1 MNVYHQQPLDRVL
14 QALGH
19 PIRRQILVHLAQGV
33 ATVSDIAQPYPLS
46 LNAISKHLKVLE
58 SAGLIQ
64 REVIGR
70 EHYCRIRTEP
80 LAEVTN
86 WLTYYQTFWSSRLD
100 AMEQA
105 LITKKRLTSPTEE

>member
-1 MNVYHQQPLDRVL
+1 MNVYRQQPLDRVFL
-14 QALGH
+14 ALGH
-19 PIRRQILVHLAQGV
+19 PIRRQILEQLAQGV
-33 ATVSDIAQPYPLS
+33 ATVSAQPFALS

-58 SAGLIQ
+58 TAGLIQ

-86 WLTYYQTFWSSRLD
+86 WLTYYQAFWSSRLD

-105 LITKKRLTSPTEE
+105 LITKKRVAPPSEE